1 MRSIEGGLV
10 KNIIMPLS
18 AWLMCLIINRKE
30 QKTHKKISLSCFC
43 SLNPN
48 ATTVDAIYKVHYKK
62 ESLFL
67 VNSEIP
73 INPFY

>member
-30 QKTHKKISLSCFC
+30 QKTHKKW
-43 SLNPN
+43 
-48 ATTVDAIYKVHYKK
+48 
-62 ESLFL
+62 
-67 VNSEIP
+67 
-73 INPFY
+73 

>member
-1 MRSIEGGLV
+1 MIEFYFPKLF
-10 KNIIMPLS
+10 LQ
-18 AWLMCLIINRKE
+18 LI
-30 QKTHKKISLSCFC
+30 
-43 SLNPN
+43 
-48 ATTVDAIYKVHYKK
+48 TVDAIYKVHYKK

>member
-10 KNIIMPLS
+10 KKIIMPLS

-30 QKTHKKISLSCFC
+30 QKTHKKMIEFYFPKLF
-43 SLNPN
+43 LQL
-48 ATTVDAIYKVHYKK
+48 TTVDAIYKVHYKK
-62 ESLFL
+62 ESLIF